1 MTKTQFDLLE
11 AGKAVGWNVEPTEVV
26 LMGETCPCGCRYMA
40 TRRGE
45 DLHFRTANAAREA
58 RCFADTARV
67 AREFVDRANAPMG
80 NYQTWR
86 TA

>member
-26 LMGETCPCGCRYMA
+26 LMGEACPCGCRYIA

-45 DLHFRTANAAREA
+45 DLHFRTANAVRKAIAQELI
-58 RCFADTARV
+58 DQ
-67 AREFVDRANAPMG
+67 ANAPMG
-80 NYQTWR
+80 NYQTRR